1 MENNKS
7 SQNQNEPNK
16 LSKKIQKIKFL
27 NQNQLDFRIIITIL
41 NFIIEFGN
49 LQEKLKKKISI
60 LMEIQA

>member
-7 SQNQNEPNK
+7 SQNKNKPNK
-16 LSKKIQKIKFL
+16 LSKRNSKIKFL
-27 NQNQLDFRIIITIL
+27 NQNQLDSRIIITIL
-41 NFIIEFGN
+41 NFIKEFGS